1 MKGFRRLE
9 ICVRIAARPQ
19 GACSSIGKN
28 AISPPFLYRNIAQSV
43 EQRADN
49 AEVDGPN
56 PSIPTKS
63 ARMAMQPIRRDY
75 SLLRDL
81 ERDINK
87 YGPPVEW

>member
-1 MKGFRRLE
+1 MK
-9 ICVRIAARPQ
+9 VRFFLPAP
-19 GACSSIGKN
+19 N
-28 AISPPFLYRNIAQSV
+28 FDFFENFLYTIYRKHRNIAQSV

-56 PSIPTKS
+56 PSIPTKG
-63 ARMAMQPIRRDY
+63 ARMAMQPIRRSY

-87 YGPPVEW
+87 YGPPIEW